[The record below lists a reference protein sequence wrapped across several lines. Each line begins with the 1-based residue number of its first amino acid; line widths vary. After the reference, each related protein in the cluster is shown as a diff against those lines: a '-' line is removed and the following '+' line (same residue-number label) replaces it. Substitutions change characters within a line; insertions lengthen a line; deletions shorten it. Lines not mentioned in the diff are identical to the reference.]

1 MPSHHAATL
10 DRTQLAAFQI
20 ERLQSLLVEILPA
33 NQFYQQKFAQSGMD
47 ASSVHTLQDLQQLP
61 FTTKQEL
68 LEDQKAHPR
77 FGTLLT
83 YPLAK
88 YCRYHQT
95 SGTTG
100 SPLRWLDTVESWQW
114 MLDCWRQIFTITGVQ
129 AEDRL
134 FFPFSFGPFL
144 GFWTAFEAAEQH
156 GCLLLPGGGL
166 STVARLNFLLEN
178 EATVVLCT
186 PTYALHLA
194 QVAAENSINL
204 VDSQVWALIVA
215 GEPGGNI
222 PTTRAAIEAAWG
234 ARVFDHSGLTEVGPL
249 TIESPDSPG
258 GLYILEGDYCAEI
271 IDPDTGENLGFE
283 AQGELV
289 VTNLGRWGSPL
300 IRYRTG
306 DLVRGRIK
314 PETGLNFLWLEGGIL
329 GRSDDLIY
337 LRGNNVYPSA
347 IEAIIREFPEIIEF
361 RIEVDETGPLADLR
375 IEIEPSQVERGSLLA
390 KEIATVFRDRLFFR
404 ADVHPVA
411 PESLPRFEMKA
422 RRLVRKKR

>member
-1 MPSHHAATL
+1 MPQHNAATL
-10 DRTQLAAFQI
+10 DRKQLASFQL
-20 ERLQSLLVEILPA
+20 ERLQALLAEILPA
-33 NQFYQQKFAQSGMD
+33 NYFYQAKFSQVGMN
-47 ASSVHTLQDLQQLP
+47 AGSLRTLEDLQALP

-77 FGTLLT
+77 YGTLLT

-100 SPLRWLDTVESWQW
+100 SPLRWLDTNESWQW
-114 MLDCWRQIFTITGVQ
+114 MLDCWRQIFTIVGVQ
-129 AEDRL
+129 PEDRL

-166 STVARLNFLLEN
+166 STVARLHFLLEN

-194 QVAAENSINL
+194 HVAEQNGLDLAHSK
-204 VDSQVWALIVA
+204 VWALIVA

-222 PTTRAAIEAAWG
+222 PATRAQIESAWG
-234 ARVFDHSGLTEVGPL
+234 AKVFDHSGLTEVGPL
-249 TIESPDSPG
+249 TIESPDTPG
-258 GLYILEGDYCAEI
+258 GLYILEGDYYAEI
-271 IDPDTGENLGFE
+271 IDPQTGENLGPE

-306 DLVRGRIK
+306 DLVWGKIQQSAA
-314 PETGLNFLWLEGGIL
+314 LNFVWLEGGIL
-329 GRSDDLIY
+329 GRSDELIY

-347 IEAIIREFPEIIEF
+347 IEAVVREFSEVVEF
-361 RIEVDETGPLADLR
+361 RIEVDETGPMADLR
-375 IEIEPSQVERGSLLA
+375 IQVEPTQVEQGPELV
-390 KEIATVFRDRLFFR
+390 EQIANAFRDRLLFR
-404 ADVHPVA
+404 AQVEVVEPGT
-411 PESLPRFEMKA
+411 LPRFEMKA
-422 RRLVRKKR
+422 RRLVRKK